1 VIYLKLSKKK
11 TAIIIPVKRLEK
23 SKTRLSPFLDFD
35 QRKNLTELLILDTLE
50 KVITL
55 KNSQTILVCS
65 ETLRLP
71 SKFNDL
77 VILNEKDSD
86 LGDGGGGVNIAIELA
101 NEYIG
106 NNQFEESII
115 VPIDLPL
122 MSVADLK
129 TLLEFSKGFNN
140 GICIVP
146 SRRYDGTNVLLRKPN
161 SIINTFYDNNSFY
174 NHIKDATKKKRSIK
188 VFNFESLMIDL
199 DTIEDIF
206 YILNIY
212 NRIEYYDM
220 VRKSE
225 IKKNSHSLLFL
236 KEMMQNGSINYK
248 GKPRHNNG

>member
-1 VIYLKLSKKK
+1 MELSKKK
-11 TAIIIPVKRLEK
+11 TTPTAIIIPIKRLEK
-23 SKTRLSPFLDFD
+23 SKTRLSPFLNYD

-50 KVITL
+50 KVSTL

-65 ETLRLP
+65 ETLKLP
-71 SKFNDL
+71 SKFKDL

-86 LGDGGGGVNIAIELA
+86 MSGGGGVNVAIELA
-101 NEYIG
+101 NEYIE

-122 MSVADLK
+122 MSITDLK
-129 TLLEFSKGFNN
+129 ELLEFSKGFND

-174 NHIKDATKKKRSIK
+174 NHIKDAAEKKRSVK

-206 YILNIY
+206 YILDIY
-212 NRIEYYDM
+212 NRIEYYDI
-220 VRKSE
+220 VRKNE

-236 KEMMQNGSINYK
+236 KEMMQNGLIHYK
-248 GKPRHNNG
+248 GKTSP

>member
-1 VIYLKLSKKK
+1 MINLELSNKKT
-11 TAIIIPVKRLEK
+11 TAIIIPIKRLEK

-50 KVITL
+50 KVSTL

-65 ETLRLP
+65 ETLKLP
-71 SKFNDL
+71 SKFKDL
-77 VILNEKDSD
+77 VILNEKYSD
-86 LGDGGGGVNIAIELA
+86 VCGGVNVAIELA
-101 NEYIG
+101 NEYIE

-122 MSVADLK
+122 MSITDLK
-129 TLLEFSKGFNN
+129 ELLEFSKGFND

-146 SRRYDGTNVLLRKPN
+146 SRRYDGTNILLRKPN
-161 SIINTFYDNNSFY
+161 SIISTFYDNNSFY
-174 NHIKDATKKKRSIK
+174 NHIKDATEKKRSVK

-206 YILNIY
+206 YILDIY

-220 VRKSE
+220 LRKNE

-236 KEMMQNGSINYK
+236 KEIIQNGSINYN
-248 GKPRHNNG
+248 GKTSQ